1 MKKKRKG
8 IIARRG
14 KYAAAFL
21 APALILHVIF
31 GLYPI
36 IYSFF
41 ISLTDWTFGQDV
53 QFVGFDNYV
62 QLITTD
68 PYFWKSIG
76 NTLMLMA
83 MYIPVS
89 LIVALLLANLIFQ
102 KGTRFKRF
110 LQISFFLP
118 NVTNAVAIGLIFA
131 LLFDWQTGV
140 LNQILIQLGII
151 KEGINWLGQA
161 GTARLVTALMLFWA
175 YFGYCI
181 VFYLAGMSSISEDLY
196 EAAKLD
202 GANGW
207 QLLTRITLPQLKPT
221 TSFLLLTSFISG
233 SQVMAE
239 PQLLLNGWASGGQA
253 VGGPDRSCLTVVWYL
268 YDVAFGNGT
277 KLQYGKGAAIGYVS
291 FVLIMGCVLIWNV
304 VQGVLAKRRGDAE
317 A

>member
-1 MKKKRKG
+1 MKKKRKS

-53 QFVGFDNYV
+53 HFVGFSNYM
-62 QLITTD
+62 QLIKAD

-140 LNQILIQLGII
+140 LNQTLIQLGII

-161 GTARLVTALMLFWA
+161 GTARLVTAFMLFWA

-181 VFYLAGMSSISEDLY
+181 VFYLAGMSAISEDLY

-253 VGGPDRSCLTVVWYL
+253 VGGPDRACLTVVWYL

>member
-1 MKKKRKG
+1 MKKKQKG
-8 IIARRG
+8 IMAKRG

-21 APALILHVIF
+21 APALFFHVVF

-41 ISLTDWTFGQDV
+41 ISLTDWTFGQELH
-53 QFVGFDNYV
+53 FVGLKNYV
-62 QLITTD
+62 ELITND
-68 PYFWKSIG
+68 PYFWKSVG
-76 NTLMLMA
+76 NTLMLMI
-83 MYIPVS
+83 MYIPLS

-118 NVTNAVAIGLIFA
+118 NVTNAVAVGLIFA

-140 LNQILIQLGII
+140 INQGLISLGVIS
-151 KEGINWLGQA
+151 EGINWLGEA
-161 GTARLVTALMLFWA
+161 KTARLVTALMLFWA

-181 VFYLAGMSSISEDLY
+181 VFYLAGMSAISEDLY

-207 QLLTRITLPQLKPT
+207 QLLTKITLPQLKST

-233 SQVMAE
+233 CQVMAE

-268 YDVAFGNGT
+268 YDTAFGNGT
-277 KLQYGKGAAIGYVS
+277 RLQYGKGATIGYAS
-291 FVLIMGCVLIWNV
+291 FVLIMGCVLVWNII
-304 VQGVLAKRRGDAE
+304 QRIGARRRGDVE